1 MGGGL
6 TSSVGP
12 AGLQARDGD
21 AVSSLRGV
29 GEVEEAAAP
38 VLHPSDRTVLQ
49 PRHDVSNREAPGAIS
64 WGALLGAQQRL
75 LTLIMQLELSC

>member
-1 MGGGL
+1 ML

-12 AGLQARDGD
+12 AGLQAGDGD
-21 AVSSLRGV
+21 AVASLRGV

-49 PRHDVSNREAPGAIS
+49 PRHDVSYREAPGAVG
-64 WGALLGAQQRL
+64 WGALLRGQRQIY
-75 LTLIMQLELSC
+75 TANST